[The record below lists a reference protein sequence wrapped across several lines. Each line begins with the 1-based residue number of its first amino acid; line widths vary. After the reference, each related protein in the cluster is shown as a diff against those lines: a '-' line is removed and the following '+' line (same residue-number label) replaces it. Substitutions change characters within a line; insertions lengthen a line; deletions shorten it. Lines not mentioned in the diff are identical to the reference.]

1 MTSHLFQF
9 FSKSFNRWRQCSS
22 RQVVS
27 LLMQE
32 ILRDHLLISRSIQRG
47 FYFGIFFPNLLLSL
61 SLSPFFTF
69 LSRSVFAGM
78 TQRERE
84 LAKVVCSTLL
94 GSASFKLLFHS
105 FLVWGAFSPG
115 NFNWPLTTGGFLKEK
130 LSDTFIFFL
139 SLFFLFFY
147 SWMSECVCF
156 PFVFSLPFRF
166 ELSATILFPPP
177 IRRCAKI
184 SFFPY
189 PPLGRTEE

>member
-1 MTSHLFQF
+1 VTSHLFQF

-84 LAKVVCSTLL
+84 SWQKWCALLYSALLAL
-94 GSASFKLLFHS
+94 
-105 FLVWGAFSPG
+105 
-115 NFNWPLTTGGFLKEK
+115 NFYF
-130 LSDTFIFFL
+130 
-139 SLFFLFFY
+139 
-147 SWMSECVCF
+147 
-156 PFVFSLPFRF
+156 
-166 ELSATILFPPP
+166 ILFSSEALLVLE
-177 IRRCAKI
+177 I
-184 SFFPY
+184 
-189 PPLGRTEE
+189 LTGL